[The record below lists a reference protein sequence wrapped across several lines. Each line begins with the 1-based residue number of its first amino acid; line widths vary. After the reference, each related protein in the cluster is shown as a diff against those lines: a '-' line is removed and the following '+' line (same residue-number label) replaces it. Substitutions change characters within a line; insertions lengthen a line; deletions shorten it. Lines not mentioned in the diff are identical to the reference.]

1 MWPFL
6 DDVKMRRN
14 NRKVI
19 HPSIVAGS
27 RGGCSFDPITLQPI
41 PTFGSSQT
49 SIQDVVSRARKEMNL
64 GKPGGSGDDIE
75 MMYKDIEEEEERY
88 KEFINDMERYS
99 IVMFAIFFI
108 LFNIWY
114 WFHLSTI

>member
-1 MWPFL
+1 
-6 DDVKMRRN
+6 MRTN
-14 NRKVI
+14 NRKLI

-27 RGGCSFDPITLQPI
+27 RGGSGFDPITLQPI
-41 PTFGSSQT
+41 PTFAPSRNSM
-49 SIQDVVSRARKEMNL
+49 QDVVSRARREINFGKKEVA
-64 GKPGGSGDDIE
+64 GDDIE
-75 MMYKDIEEEEERY
+75 MMYKHIEEEEERY

>member
-1 MWPFL
+1 
-6 DDVKMRRN
+6 MRRN

-27 RGGCSFDPITLQPI
+27 RGGSSFDPITLQPI
-41 PTFGSSQT
+41 PTFAPSRNSM
-49 SIQDVVSRARKEMNL
+49 QDVVSRARREMNP

-75 MMYKDIEEEEERY
+75 MMYKHIEEEEERY

>member
-1 MWPFL
+1 
-6 DDVKMRRN
+6 MRRN
-14 NRKVI
+14 YRKVI

-27 RGGCSFDPITLQPI
+27 RCGSSFDPITLQPI
-41 PTFGSSQT
+41 PNFAPSQT
-49 SIQDVVSRARKEMNL
+49 SMQDVVSRARREMNL
-64 GKPGGSGDDIE
+64 GKPGGSGDDID
-75 MMYKDIEEEEERY
+75 MMYKKIEEEEERY